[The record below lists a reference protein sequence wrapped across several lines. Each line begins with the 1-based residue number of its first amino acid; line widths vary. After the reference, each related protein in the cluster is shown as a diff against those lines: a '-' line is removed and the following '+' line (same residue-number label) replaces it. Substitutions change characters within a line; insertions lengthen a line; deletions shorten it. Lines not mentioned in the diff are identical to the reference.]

1 MRIMEKG
8 QVTIPKKYR
17 ERYGI
22 TRTTELDFVPTEE
35 GLLLVKKTPRQS
47 PLRKAYGI
55 LNRPAS
61 ADRLVEEIRGR

>member
-1 MRIMEKG
+1 MKSMEKG

>member
-1 MRIMEKG
+1 MKIMEKG

-17 ERYGI
+17 ERYGL

>member
-1 MRIMEKG
+1 MKIMEKG

-35 GLLLVKKTPRQS
+35 GLLLVKRSPSQS
-47 PLRKAYGI
+47 PLRKAFGI
-55 LNRPAS
+55 LNRPDS

>member
-1 MRIMEKG
+1 MKIMEKG

-55 LNRPAS
+55 LNRPAN

>member
-1 MRIMEKG
+1 MKIMEKG

>member
-1 MRIMEKG
+1 MKIMEKG

-22 TRTTELDFVPTEE
+22 TRTTELDFVPTAE

-47 PLRKAYGI
+47 PLRKAYGL

>member
-1 MRIMEKG
+1 L
-8 QVTIPKKYR
+8 TS
-17 ERYGI
+17 YGI

-61 ADRLVEEIRGR
+61 ADRLVEEIRSR

>member
-1 MRIMEKG
+1 MKIMEKG

-35 GLLLVKKTPRQS
+35 GLLLVKKTPRHS
-47 PLRKAYGI
+47 PLRQVYGL